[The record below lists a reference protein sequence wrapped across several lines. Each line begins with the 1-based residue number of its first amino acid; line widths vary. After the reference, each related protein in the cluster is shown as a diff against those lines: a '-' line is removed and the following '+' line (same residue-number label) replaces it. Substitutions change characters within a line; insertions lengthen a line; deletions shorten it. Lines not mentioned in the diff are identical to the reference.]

1 MASFTKKVLSGS
13 TDGRGVLVVATASAG
28 TTIHT
33 GSSTAATIQ
42 EVWLYA
48 SNPDTTTYTLTVQ
61 WGGTTS
67 PNDYITI
74 PIPPQA
80 GLFLISP
87 GLILKGNATP
97 LVIRAFASTASK
109 ITIMGYVNEIA

>member
-1 MASFTKKVLSGS
+1 MASFTKKILSGS
-13 TDGRGVLVVATASAG
+13 TDGRGVLVAATSSPG

-42 EVWLYA
+42 EIWLYA
-48 SNPDTTTYTLTVQ
+48 SNPDTTQYTLTVQ

-74 PIPPQA
+74 PIPAQTA
-80 GLFLISP
+80 
-87 GLILKGNATP
+87 
-97 LVIRAFASTASK
+97 RST
-109 ITIMGYVNEIA
+109 IGRL

>member
-1 MASFTKKVLSGS
+1 MATYTKKILSAS
-13 TDGRGVLVVATASAG
+13 TDGRAVLVANTASAG

-33 GSSTAATIQ
+33 GSSNAAVVE

-48 SNPDTTTYTLTVQ
+48 SNPTGTQRTLTVQ

-67 PNDYITI
+67 PNDSITSFL
-74 PIPPQA
+74 PAQS
-80 GLFLISP
+80 GLTLISP

-97 LVIRAFASTASK
+97 LVIRAFSDSSNQVT
-109 ITIMGYVNEIA
+109 ITGYINEIA

>member
-1 MASFTKKVLSGS
+1 MSTFSKKILSGS
-13 TDGRGVLVVATASAG
+13 TDGRGVLVVATASSG

-48 SNPDTTTYTLTVQ
+48 SNPGTTTCTLTVQ
-61 WGGTTS
+61 WGGTTAT
-67 PNDYITI
+67 NDDIVI
-74 PIPPQA
+74 PIPPQT

-97 LVIRAFASTASK
+97 LVVRAYASIANR

>member
-1 MASFTKKVLSGS
+1 MASFTKKILSGS
-13 TDGRGVLVVATASAG
+13 TDGRGVLVAATSSPG

-42 EVWLYA
+42 EIWLYA
-48 SNPDTTTYTLTVQ
+48 SNPDTTQYTLTVQ

-74 PIPPQA
+74 PIPAQT

-97 LVIRAFASTASK
+97 LVIKAFASTTNK

>member
-1 MASFTKKVLSGS
+1 MATFTKKILSAS
-13 TDGRGVLVVATASAG
+13 TDGRPILVVATASSG

-33 GSSTAATIQ
+33 GSATATTLQ

-48 SNPDTTTYTLTVQ
+48 SNPSNTQYTLTVQ
-61 WGGTTS
+61 FGGTTAI
-67 PNDYITI
+67 DDDIVI

-97 LVIRAFASTASK
+97 LVIRAYASTASK
-109 ITIMGYVNEIA
+109 ITITGYINEIV